1 MAEYL
6 ITTQSIS
13 PVTFE
18 YQEYSSS
25 DVNLIA
31 SSNLETSFNPDTDY
45 IEYYIYDLSG
55 NILYENIYG
64 FPDYKLINNQ
74 VTIDPV
80 ENLSSVGY
88 EQGSYNTLYNF
99 LKRKLGSNSNINYY
113 IDEISSDRT
122 EIRLNTTLILNQV
135 VVDTTNEFIDEIQN
149 STLKYIDF
157 YLNFGSNILVI
168 ANNILLDNSDPSNP
182 TILIKLYEPLP
193 LDISLKTPCWVVQQ
207 IADPIAYN
215 ISINAVFTP
224 IGDDFYLK
232 GPNFNLAIQNQINNS
247 TDYTNYQTL
256 SSTTSSLSSGTG
268 SLNY

>member
-64 FPDYKLINNQ
+64 FPGYKLINNQ

-99 LKRKLGSNSNINYY
+99 LKRKLGSNSNIN
-113 IDEISSDRT
+113 
-122 EIRLNTTLILNQV
+122 
-135 VVDTTNEFIDEIQN
+135 
-149 STLKYIDF
+149 
-157 YLNFGSNILVI
+157 
-168 ANNILLDNSDPSNP
+168 
-182 TILIKLYEPLP
+182 
-193 LDISLKTPCWVVQQ
+193 
-207 IADPIAYN
+207 
-215 ISINAVFTP
+215 
-224 IGDDFYLK
+224 
-232 GPNFNLAIQNQINNS
+232 
-247 TDYTNYQTL
+247 
-256 SSTTSSLSSGTG
+256 
-268 SLNY
+268 